1 MRYICTLQDAG
12 IIYQVS
18 MPADSPAHAFQRCA
32 SQFPDATRILV
43 SVPSHP
49 TAA

>member
-1 MRYICTLQDAG
+1 MRYSCTFLEAG
-12 IIYQVS
+12 IIHRIT